1 MLCPRLTE
9 PVGRSYYM
17 KDLTEIQNKIKIDS
31 IEKLEFT
38 DEQILE
44 NFFIENKIDSYTE
57 KFKNE
62 KVFSAELLKDLT
74 DEDLLKLGLATL
86 GDRKR
91 MLKLFQGNEL
101 NNFRNLL
108 LYKNVDKNELEK
120 IDIKENE
127 ILKQNKCKF
136 KYMSADTEK
145 GELTLYC
152 NRIVWKGY
160 LNEFTI
166 AIIDITDAMMIAM
179 CVPNVI
185 VLYILAPEI
194 KKDLKDYLETHNFP
208 LARKLVKF

>member
-1 MLCPRLTE
+1 
-9 PVGRSYYM
+9 M

-74 DEDLLKLGLATL
+74 DEDLLKLGVATL

-101 NNFRNLL
+101 NNFHMYTLPATFSGIRITVCTSLGNFFLL
-108 LYKNVDKNELEK
+108 FFHKQHSAQFPVEEESAPNTRYKL
-120 IDIKENE
+120 
-127 ILKQNKCKF
+127 
-136 KYMSADTEK
+136 S
-145 GELTLYC
+145 
-152 NRIVWKGY
+152 
-160 LNEFTI
+160 
-166 AIIDITDAMMIAM
+166 
-179 CVPNVI
+179 
-185 VLYILAPEI
+185 
-194 KKDLKDYLETHNFP
+194 
-208 LARKLVKF
+208 